1 MKIKNVEAMKA
12 EESKKA
18 DGADNEKKPLK
29 LPEASYTEIDDYD
42 ITDAPKRSSTYFRFI
57 EKSPEE
63 LVNNFKLHT
72 TCTNKTDYFC
82 AVLVVFFL
90 L

>member
-1 MKIKNVEAMKA
+1 MKTPKSSMKIKNVEAMKA

-57 EKSPEE
+57 EKSAEE
-63 LVNNFKLHT
+63 LVITLMAT
-72 TCTNKTDYFC
+72 PVATRPC
-82 AVLVVFFL
+82 L
-90 L
+90 